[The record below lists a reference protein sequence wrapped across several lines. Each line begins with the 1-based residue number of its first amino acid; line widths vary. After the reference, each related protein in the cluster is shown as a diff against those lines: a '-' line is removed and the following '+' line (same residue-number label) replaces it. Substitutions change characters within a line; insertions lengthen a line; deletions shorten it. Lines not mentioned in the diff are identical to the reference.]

1 MHRYITC
8 FLLCLVSS
16 SGAATRFVDSRSGND
31 LASGLDPA
39 SAWRSL
45 ARVQRGSYGP
55 GDSVLL
61 RRGEV
66 WSGESLL
73 VSGVHGASGSP
84 VVLSSYGDPLAARP
98 RVVSSGRLLDVRS
111 SSWLVLE
118 HLDLSGARYGCL
130 ELLDSTVS
138 HVLVQDIEA
147 HGCGSG
153 VVATGHDIEM
163 RRLLVRDGK
172 MIVNTPD
179 IEDDDHGATG
189 VVLSRIDGCRV
200 SQSRFLDLSAP
211 SFDYG
216 ADGGAVEFWRDVGNC
231 RIEGNLAWR
240 SNGFAEFGGLSSDT
254 ARDVAIHHNIVLA
267 SGVLAVF
274 HYRAADRKF
283 GIGYDRVRLDHN
295 LVVQIGGKPYGYFLV
310 ADGDRPDRPDRIRVR
325 NNIFVS
331 DTTTYYAYE
340 ATDPWNVPAWEH
352 THNLLWN
359 PRLDPFTKGWP
370 RGEGELFADPLLAS
384 PTWKTDPV
392 LDTAV
397 ASWRPRAGSPARAGG
412 PDLGYASDYLGAA
425 RGQGGA
431 VDLGPLGVEDAAR
444 LFDRWDSPPVFR
456 LRGGGSTAV
465 VEVVLAGPLRL
476 EFRILDLRGRAL
488 AAPTAHDLPAGVSHL
503 SLPDGLRG
511 GLALLRLSAGPHT
524 TTLLLAP

>member
-1 MHRYITC
+1 MPRSIAC
-8 FLLCLVSS
+8 VLLCLASLA
-16 SGAATRFVDSRSGND
+16 GATTRFVDSRSGND

-73 VSGVHGASGSP
+73 VSGVHGASGAP
-84 VVLSSYGDPLAARP
+84 VVLSSYGDPLLPRP
-98 RVVSSGRLLDVRS
+98 RVVSGGRLLDVRS
-111 SSWLVLE
+111 SSWLVVEQLE
-118 HLDLSGARYGCL
+118 LSGARYGCL
-130 ELLDSTVS
+130 EFLDSTVS

-216 ADGGAVEFWRDVGNC
+216 ADGGAVEFWRNVGNC
-231 RIEGNLAWR
+231 RIDGNLAWR
-240 SNGFAEFGGLSSDT
+240 SNGFAEFGGLPADT

-274 HYRAADRKF
+274 HYRGADRKF

-310 ADGDRPDRPDRIRVR
+310 ADGDRLDRADRIRVR
-325 NNIFVS
+325 NNILVS

-359 PRLDPFTKGWP
+359 PRLDPFAKGWP
-370 RGEGELFADPLLAS
+370 RGEGEVFADPLLAS
-384 PTWKTDPV
+384 PTWRTDSV

-397 ASWRPRAGSPARAGG
+397 SSWRPRAGSPASAGG
-412 PDLGYASDYLGAA
+412 PDLGYPTDHLGAPGA
-425 RGQGGA
+425 QGG
-431 VDLGPLGVEDAAR
+431 VSDLGPLVVEGAAR
-444 LFDRWDSPPVFR
+444 SSDRGVAPPAFR
-456 LRGGGSTAV
+456 LRGRGSATV
-465 VEVVLAGPLRL
+465 VEAVLPDPARL
-476 EFRILDLRGRAL
+476 EIRILDLRGRAL
-488 AAPTAHDLPAGVSHL
+488 AAPMVRDLPAGTSHL
-503 SLPDGLRG
+503 PLPG
-511 GLALLRLSAGPHT
+511 GIAGDLALVRLAAGPRT
-524 TTLLLAP
+524 TTLFLAP

>member
-1 MHRYITC
+1 
-8 FLLCLVSS
+8 
-16 SGAATRFVDSRSGND
+16 VDAQSGND
-31 LASGLDPA
+31 QASGLDPA
-39 SAWRSL
+39 NAWRTL
-45 ARVQRGSYGP
+45 ALVQRASYGP

-61 RRGEV
+61 SRGGV
-66 WSGESLL
+66 WSNESLL
-73 VSGVHGASGSP
+73 VSGVHGSSGSP

-111 SSWLVLE
+111 SSWLVFEQLE
-118 HLDLSGARYGCL
+118 LSGARYGCL

-200 SQSRFLDLSAP
+200 TQSRFLDLSAP

-216 ADGGAVEFWRDVGNC
+216 ADGGAVEFWRHVGNC
-231 RIEGNLAWR
+231 RIDGNLAWR
-240 SNGFAEFGGLSSDT
+240 SNGFAEFGGLPADT

-274 HYRAADRKF
+274 HYRSADRKF
-283 GIGYDRVRLDHN
+283 GIGYDRVHLDHN

-310 ADGDRPDRPDRIRVR
+310 ADGDRPDRADRIRVR

-340 ATDPWNVPAWEH
+340 AADPWNVPAWEH

-359 PRLDPFTKGWP
+359 PRLDPFAKGWP
-370 RGEGELFADPLLAS
+370 RGEGETFADPLLAS
-384 PTWKTDPV
+384 PTWRTDSV

-397 ASWRPRAGSPARAGG
+397 SSWRPRSGSPARAGG
-412 PDLGYASDYLGAA
+412 PDLGYASDYLGAPGA
-425 RGQGGA
+425 QGGLA
-431 VDLGPLGVEDAAR
+431 DLGPLGVEGAAR
-444 LFDRWDSPPVFR
+444 SSGRGVPSPVFR
-456 LRGGGSTAV
+456 LRGRGSEAV
-465 VEVVLAGPLRL
+465 VEAVLPEPVRL
-476 EFRILDLRGRAL
+476 EIRVLDLRGRAL
-488 AAPTAHDLPAGVSHL
+488 AAPTVQDLPAGVTRL
-503 SLPDGLRG
+503 SLPGEPAG
-511 GLALLRLSAGPHT
+511 GLVLVRLSTGSRA